1 MGAPMLHRVFD
12 ELLRHLCGCAED
24 VSLRVYVETAP
35 GLPEAGMPPQR
46 TFSDTPI
53 VPRPIV
59 LDEDGADAVSLKPSF
74 AGRRSVDGSRKLVV
88 SGNCEVR
95 LGSILFFAGA
105 EWEVTG
111 LRAPVL
117 YGETPLKLLLARRLQ
132 T

>member
-1 MGAPMLHRVFD
+1 MGAPMLSRVFE
-12 ELLRHLCGCAED
+12 ELLRHLGGCAED

-35 GLPEAGMPPQR
+35 AEPEAGMPPLR
-46 TFSDTPI
+46 TFTDTPI
-53 VPRPIV
+53 IPRPIV
-59 LDEDGADAVSLKPSF
+59 LDEDGAQAVGLKPSF
-74 AGRRSVDGSRKLVV
+74 AGRRSIDGSRKLVV
-88 SGNCEVR
+88 PGACEAQ

-132 T
+132 P